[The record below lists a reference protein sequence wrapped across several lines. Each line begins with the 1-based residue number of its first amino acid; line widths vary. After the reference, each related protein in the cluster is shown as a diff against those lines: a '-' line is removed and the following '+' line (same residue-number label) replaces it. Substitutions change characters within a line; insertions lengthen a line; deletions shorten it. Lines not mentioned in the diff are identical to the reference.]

1 VDERKLGRGGHGHQ
15 RQLRNIQ
22 IERAIGAA
30 PHNSRAVGRIEGAAL
45 IFKPRHQVFAGQ
57 FYESAII
64 TQRCAPAPC
73 EHRQMARRRFL
84 VERIR
89 DNAAEVR
96 GEDARHL
103 ARVLRAEAGQQYEV
117 SDGAGVYLA
126 EIAAVEKERV
136 IFRVIEALDTPQ
148 APVRLTLCPALIKF
162 DRFEW
167 LVEKATELGV
177 AGIVP
182 VDAARSET
190 GLSEAA
196 RKRAAR
202 WRRIAHESSQ
212 QARRL
217 GPPEIAG
224 PVSLGVSLELGMGLR
239 YFLDEKPG
247 ARPLLAA
254 IPPHADRRSA
264 DRVLLLTGPEG
275 GWTDAERSAATA
287 AGWTPVSLGP
297 LILRAETAAIAAA
310 AIVSHAWWASR
321 LE

>member
-1 VDERKLGRGGHGHQ
+1 M
-15 RQLRNIQ
+15 
-22 IERAIGAA
+22 
-30 PHNSRAVGRIEGAAL
+30 P
-45 IFKPRHQVFAGQ
+45 
-57 FYESAII
+57 
-64 TQRCAPAPC
+64 
-73 EHRQMARRRFL
+73 RRRFL
-84 VERIR
+84 VERVS
-89 DNAAEVR
+89 DNAAELR

-103 ARVLRAEAGQQYEV
+103 ARVLRAEPGQQYEI
-117 SDGAGVYLA
+117 SDGAGAYLA
-126 EIAAVEKERV
+126 EIAAVEKDRV
-136 IFRVIEALDTPQ
+136 MFRVVKALDTPQ

-167 LVEKATELGV
+167 LLEKATELGV
-177 AGIVP
+177 AEIVP

-217 GPPEIAG
+217 GPPQICAPLSLSVTLE
-224 PVSLGVSLELGMGLR
+224 VSMGLR

-247 ARPLLAA
+247 APPLLAA
-254 IPPHADRRSA
+254 IPPHADRRST
-264 DRVLLLTGPEG
+264 DRVLLLSGPEG
-275 GWTDAERSAATA
+275 GWTNAERAAAIA

-310 AIVSHAWWASR
+310 AIVTHAWWASQ